1 MANAVAAI
9 MPHAQERSK
18 QKRDAGLS
26 TGLMF
31 SAKRNGDIWINIS
44 TSLRAQRSNPE
55 SLRGKTLDCF
65 AALAMTECEEASS
78 RHAALE
84 LILTRNATS
93 PGLVTQRLRL
103 IVAFV
108 LAAGH
113 TAFAAPCQFETQGE
127 GRVVGIVDARS
138 VRLDDGRE
146 VRLTG
151 IEPTA
156 STRQALTSLLAG
168 RDVTLRGT
176 DDTPDRYGRQGAL
189 LFIGES
195 DTSVQAMLLAQG
207 DALVSAEIADKE
219 CATAL
224 MSSEAEA
231 RRQKKG
237 NWADPSAIKNA
248 ESPDDILAGKGR
260 FVVVEGKVLS
270 VRQAGAMTYLNFGRN
285 WTHGFAA
292 TISKRMVPAFESAGT
307 TLKSLENRYIRVR
320 GWVEGTAGPR
330 IDVLRVGQ
338 VELLG
343 ASEPIGVRP

>member
-1 MANAVAAI
+1 
-9 MPHAQERSK
+9 
-18 QKRDAGLS
+18 
-26 TGLMF
+26 
-31 SAKRNGDIWINIS
+31 
-44 TSLRAQRSNPE
+44 
-55 SLRGKTLDCF
+55 
-65 AALAMTECEEASS
+65 
-78 RHAALE
+78 
-84 LILTRNATS
+84 
-93 PGLVTQRLRL
+93 VTQRFHL

-113 TAFAAPCQFETQGE
+113 AAFAAPCQFEAQGE
-127 GRVVGIVDARS
+127 GRVAAIVDARS

-189 LFIGES
+189 VFIGES
-195 DTSVQAMLLAQG
+195 DISVQAMLLAQG

-219 CATAL
+219 CATGL

-248 ESPDDILAGKGR
+248 ESPDDILAGIGR
-260 FVVVEGKVLS
+260 FMVVEGKVLS

-292 TISKRMVPAFESAGT
+292 TISKRTLPAFENAGI
-307 TLKSLENRYIRVR
+307 TLKSLENRRIRVR
-320 GWVEGTAGPR
+320 GWVEGTTGPR
-330 IDVLRVGQ
+330 IDVRLLGQ

-343 ASEPIGVRP
+343 ANEPTGVRP